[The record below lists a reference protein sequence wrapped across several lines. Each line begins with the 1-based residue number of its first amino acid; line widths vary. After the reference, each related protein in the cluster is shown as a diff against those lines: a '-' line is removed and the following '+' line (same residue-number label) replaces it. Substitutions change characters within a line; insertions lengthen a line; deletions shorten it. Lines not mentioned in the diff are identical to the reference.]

1 MVGGV
6 WLQCVANLKNEELVL
21 KIKKEL

>member
-1 MVGGV
+1 VGGV